1 MSSTDAPLI
10 VSISGIR
17 GIVGKSLTDDVVR
30 RFAQAYATTVPP
42 GGRII
47 LARDSRPSGEGFAAV
62 VGGALREAG
71 CHVLDVGLCSTPGA
85 KLMVLE
91 LEAQGAIILTASH
104 NPQPWNGLK
113 LIRADGIFLNEK
125 QARRVEEAYDAGAA
139 PTLDGGTVSLV
150 DQDEV
155 NRRHLERV
163 LAAVDVERIR
173 KAGLAAALDP
183 CNGTGGLQIPELLD
197 RLGVET
203 TIINGEPDGNF
214 AHEPEPIPANLGE
227 LGDAV
232 RQSGSDV
239 GFAIDPDADRASLVA
254 ETGDPVGE
262 DFTLALAV
270 RAVTARRPGPVV
282 TTLSSSQVVS
292 DAAAVN
298 RCPVTLTPV
307 GEVHVV
313 EAMLA
318 AGATV
323 GGEGNGG
330 VILTEV
336 DPGRDAAVAVAVIMQ
351 TLAESGRTLS
361 GLVADFPTYA
371 IEKRKVTCD
380 PRDLARA
387 VDALRRHHPGA
398 FRHPVADGVKLY
410 VSGELECPWIHLR
423 ASNTEPVVR
432 IIAESK
438 DAEEAMRLGD
448 EAEALLVS

>member
-1 MSSTDAPLI
+1 
-10 VSISGIR
+10 
-17 GIVGKSLTDDVVR
+17 VGKSLTDDVVR
-30 RFAQAYATTVPP
+30 RFAQAYASVMPR

-47 LARDSRPSGEGFAAV
+47 LARDSRPSGAGFATV
-62 VGGALREAG
+62 VGAALREAG

-91 LEAQGAIILTASH
+91 LEAQGAVILTASH

-113 LIRADGIFLNEK
+113 LIRGDGIFLNEE
-125 QARRVEEAYDAGAA
+125 QAGRVEAAYRAGAA
-139 PTLDGGTVSLV
+139 LSTDGGTVSSV
-150 DQDEV
+150 DRGEV
-155 NRRHLERV
+155 NGRHLERV
-163 LAAVDVERIR
+163 LGAVDVEGIR
-173 KAGLAAALDP
+173 RAGLSAALDP
-183 CNGTGGLQIPELLD
+183 CNGTGGLLIPELLD

-203 TIINGEPDGNF
+203 TVINGDPDGDF
-214 AHEPEPIPANLGE
+214 AHEPEPLPENLRQLGE
-227 LGDAV
+227 AV
-232 RQSGSDV
+232 RRSSSAV
-239 GFAIDPDADRASLVA
+239 GFAIDPDADRAALVA

-270 RAVTARRPGPVV
+270 RAVTGRRPGPVV

-298 RCPVTLTPV
+298 QCPVTLTPV

-318 AGATV
+318 EGAVV

-330 VILTEV
+330 VVLTEV
-336 DPGRDAAVAVAVIMQ
+336 DPGRDAAVAVAVIME
-351 TLAESGRTLS
+351 TLAEAGRPLS
-361 GLVADFPTYA
+361 ELVADFPAYA

-380 PRDLARA
+380 PQALASA
-387 VDALRRHHPGA
+387 VEALRQHHAEA

-410 VSGELECPWIHLR
+410 VNGKLECPWIHLR

-432 IIAESK
+432 IIAESV
-438 DAEEAMRLGD
+438 DADEARRLCD
-448 EAEALLVS
+448 EAEGFLVS

>member
-1 MSSTDAPLI
+1 MSSTEAPLI

-30 RFAQAYATTVPP
+30 RFAQAYASTVPP
-42 GGRII
+42 GGRVI
-47 LARDSRPSGEGFAAV
+47 LARDSRPSGEGFAVV
-62 VGGALREAG
+62 VGKALREAG
-71 CHVLDVGLCSTPGA
+71 CHILDLGICSTPGA

-113 LIRADGIFLNEK
+113 MIRADGVFLNES
-125 QARRVEEAYDAGAA
+125 QAERVEEAYHAGAA
-139 PTLDGGTVSLV
+139 PTHEGGTISQVGR
-150 DQDEV
+150 DEV
-155 NRRHLERV
+155 NGRHLERI

-173 KAGLAAALDP
+173 KAGLAATLDP
-183 CNGTGGLQIPELLD
+183 CNGTGGLLIPELLE

-203 TIINGEPDGNF
+203 TMINGEPDGNF
-214 AHEPEPIPANLGE
+214 AHEPEPVPANLVE
-227 LGDAV
+227 LGEAV
-232 RQSGSDV
+232 RQTGSAV
-239 GFAIDPDADRASLVA
+239 GFAIDPDADRAALVA
-254 ETGDPVGE
+254 ETGNPVGE

-298 RCPVTLTPV
+298 HCPVTLTPV

-318 AGATV
+318 EGAV
-323 GGEGNGG
+323 IGGEGNGG
-330 VILTEV
+330 VILTQV

-371 IEKRKVTCD
+371 IEKRKVACD
-380 PRDLARA
+380 PLILARA
-387 VDALRRHHPGA
+387 VEALRQHHGNA

-410 VSGELECPWIHLR
+410 VNGALECPWIHLR

-432 IIAESK
+432 IIAESR
-438 DAEEAMRLGD
+438 DRQEAMRLCD
-448 EAEALLVS
+448 EAEELLVN